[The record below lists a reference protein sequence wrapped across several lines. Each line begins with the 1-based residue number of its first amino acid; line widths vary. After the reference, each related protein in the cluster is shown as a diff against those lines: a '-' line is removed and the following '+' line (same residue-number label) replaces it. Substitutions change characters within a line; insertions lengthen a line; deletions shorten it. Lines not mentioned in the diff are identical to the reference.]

1 MDIEHFKQR
10 YAEDG
15 FCVVPGLFSVAEVAA
30 MRAANDEIIA
40 RARGR
45 TASDDV
51 FDLERSHRP
60 DAPRVRR
67 IKRPHDVLPYFR
79 TLAADAKI
87 LSYVSAL
94 IGPDIRLHH
103 SKVNL
108 KTAQYGAPLEWHQ
121 DWAFIP
127 HSNQDLVIAAVLLDD
142 CTPENGP
149 VLYIPGS
156 HRGPLHPHHHGGR
169 FYGAIDVAATG
180 LDVAKA
186 VPALGPAGSV
196 VFHHTMT
203 AHGSALNRSDA
214 DRRLLFYEYAAADA
228 WPLFYT
234 PDYDEYDARMV
245 AGQSCFEPRLE
256 PVYVCM
262 PVRAATA
269 GQIYALQEDFAGR
282 YFATYEEEGAEA
294 AALPR

>member
-1 MDIEHFKQR
+1 MDIGSFREQYDH
-10 YAEDG
+10 YG
-15 FCVVPGLFSVAEVAA
+15 FCIVPGVFSPSEVAE
-30 MRAANDEIIA
+30 MRAVNDTVID
-40 RARGR
+40 RARGL

-67 IKRPHDVLPYFR
+67 VKRPHDAHPYFR
-79 TLAADAKI
+79 GLAADKRI
-87 LSYVSAL
+87 LSYVKAV
-94 IGPDIRLHH
+94 IGDDVRLHH

-108 KTAQYGAPLEWHQ
+108 KTAQFGAPLEWHQ

-127 HSNQDLVIAAVLLDD
+127 HSNMDLVIAAVLLDD
-142 CTPENGP
+142 CTPDNGP

-156 HRGPLHPHHHGGR
+156 HRGPLHPHHHEGR
-169 FYGAIDVAATG
+169 FYGAIDVAGTG
-180 LDVAKA
+180 LAVDQA
-186 VPALGPAGSV
+186 VPALGKAGSV

-203 AHGSALNRSDA
+203 VHGSALNKSAA

-234 PDYDEYDARMV
+234 PDYDEYDSRMV
-245 AGQSCFEPRLE
+245 SGKSCFEPRLD

-269 GQIYALQEDFAGR
+269 GQIYALQEDFSKRFFETFEDEAQAAKAG
-282 YFATYEEEGAEA
+282 
-294 AALPR
+294 

>member
-1 MDIEHFKQR
+1 MDIETFKKQYER
-10 YAEDG
+10 DG
-15 FCVVPGLFSVAEVAA
+15 FCILPEVFSPSEVAA
-30 MRAANDEIIA
+30 MRAANDEIIE

-45 TASDDV
+45 TKSDDL

-67 IKRPHDVLPYFR
+67 VKRPHDAHPFFR

-87 LSYVSAL
+87 LSYVAAL
-94 IGPDIRLHH
+94 IGPDVRLHH

-108 KTAQYGAPLEWHQ
+108 KTAQFGAPLEWHQ

-127 HSNQDLVIAAVLLDD
+127 HSNQDLAIAAILLDD

-156 HRGPLHPHHHGGR
+156 HRGPLYPHHHDGR
-169 FYGAIDVAATG
+169 FYGAIDVAG
-180 LDVAKA
+180 VKLPVDKA
-186 VPALGPAGSV
+186 VPALGPAGSLV
-196 VFHHTMT
+196 LHHTMT
-203 AHGSALNRSDA
+203 VHGSALNKSAA

-245 AGQSCFEPRLE
+245 AGKSCFEPRLD

-269 GQIYALQEDFAGR
+269 GQIYALQEDFSKR
-282 YFATYEEEGAEA
+282 FFETYEDETATAG
-294 AALPR
+294 